1 MWNGGDAE
9 QMREIKVD
17 RSRPLDRSRRIKVL
31 IYMHDVTF
39 ELDNIL
45 LRRHDDIVVLLLIY
59 GVGISQE

>member
-1 MWNGGDAE
+1 
-9 QMREIKVD
+9 MREIKVD

-31 IYMHDVTF
+31 IYMYDVTF